1 MQKKKP
7 LNVSY
12 EGMNYYKKKMILIY
26 PDRIRVT
33 VMRDIVKKHVL
44 VVFYFNEKAYDK
56 KSYKQDIYKTR
67 LISKIKSDLFKK
79 VLSW

>member
-7 LNVSY
+7 LNVLY

-33 VMRDIVKKHVL
+33 VMRDIVKK
-44 VVFYFNEKAYDK
+44 A
-56 KSYKQDIYKTR
+56 R
-67 LISKIKSDLFKK
+67 ISCIL
-79 VLSW
+79 LQREGL

>member
-7 LNVSY
+7 LNVLY
-12 EGMNYYKKKMILIY
+12 EDMNYYKKKMILIY
-26 PDRIRVT
+26 PDRIRMT

-56 KSYKQDIYKTR
+56 KSYKQDMFT
-67 LISKIKSDLFKK
+67 ISKIKSDLFKK
-79 VLSW
+79 GLSW